1 MAGRSN
7 EVQKSV
13 NTIVAEA
20 GVTLDT
26 RLLRKN
32 IIILA
37 LKIANNFTKALS
49 WSATVELSNSIR

>member
-13 NTIVAEA
+13 NTIIAEP

-26 RLLRKN
+26 RLFRKN
-32 IIILA
+32 IIVLA
-37 LKIANNFTKALS
+37 LKIANNFAKA
-49 WSATVELSNSIR
+49 

>member
-7 EVQKSV
+7 EVQESM
-13 NTIVAEA
+13 NTIVAES

-32 IIILA
+32 VIILT

-49 WSATVELSNSIR
+49 

>member
-1 MAGRSN
+1 MTGRSN

-13 NTIVAEA
+13 NTIVAEP

-26 RLLRKN
+26 RLFRKN
-32 IIILA
+32 VIVLT

-49 WSATVELSNSIR
+49 WLATNTAW